1 MESFSNALIWD
12 DVLHVAYRGFAP
24 DFLAS
29 ALTDMCGR
37 GLRLTR
43 AAESARAVSRGLE
56 LSMDDFSISEG
67 PHASLN
73 AKAWD
78 VKILRMWLVPCMH
91 SMCDMCDFVEDAVC
105 Q

>member
-1 MESFSNALIWD
+1 MEKFSNALIWD

-29 ALTDMCGR
+29 ALTDACGK

-43 AAESARAVSRGLE
+43 AAECAQSWAASRGLE

-67 PHASLN
+67 PYGSLN
-73 AKAWD
+73 AKAMD
-78 VKILRMWLVPCMH
+78 VKILCLWLA
-91 SMCDMCDFVEDAVC
+91 S
-105 Q
+105 